1 MTNPLLH
8 GISHLNHAAVKIC
21 TAQKTIY
28 VDPYHLPDPEH
39 NADLI
44 FITHHHHDH
53 LSPEDIS
60 AIIKADTIVVVPASI
75 ADSVNNLG
83 AAQVIKVEPEREYV
97 VEDIPFET
105 ISAYNINKRFHP
117 KEQAWVGYNITANGV
132 RYYIAGDT
140 DAIPEMNRIQTDV
153 AFLPVGG
160 TYTMDAKEA
169 AEAASVIKP
178 KIAVPI
184 HYGEVVGS
192 LEDARNFVNWLQ
204 PGIQGIII

>member
-1 MTNPLLH
+1 
-8 GISHLNHAAVKIC
+8 
-21 TAQKTIY
+21 
-28 VDPYHLPDPEH
+28 
-39 NADLI
+39 
-44 FITHHHHDH
+44 
-53 LSPEDIS
+53 
-60 AIIKADTIVVVPASI
+60 
-75 ADSVNNLG
+75 
-83 AAQVIKVEPEREYV
+83 VIKVEPEREYV

>member
-1 MTNPLLH
+1 MTNSLLQ
-8 GISHLNHAAVKIC
+8 GVFHLNHAAVKIC
-21 TAQKTIY
+21 TAQKSIY
-28 VDPYHLPDPEH
+28 IDPFHLPSPNHD
-39 NADLI
+39 ADII
-44 FITHHHHDH
+44 FVTHHHHDH
-53 LSPEDIS
+53 LSPDDIAAIAKEDTVLI
-60 AIIKADTIVVVPASI
+60 APASI
-75 ADSVNNLG
+75 TGHLTNLG
-83 AAQVIKVEPEREYV
+83 IAEIIKVEPGRDYV
-97 VEDIPFET
+97 VQDISFQTVP
-105 ISAYNINKRFHP
+105 AYNINKRFHP
-117 KEQAWVGYNITANGV
+117 KDQALVGYIITASGV